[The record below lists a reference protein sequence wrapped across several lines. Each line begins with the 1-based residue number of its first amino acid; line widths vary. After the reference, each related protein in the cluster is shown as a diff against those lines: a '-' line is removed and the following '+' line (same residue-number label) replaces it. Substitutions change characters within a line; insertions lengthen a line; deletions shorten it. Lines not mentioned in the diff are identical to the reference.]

1 MKEGMKE
8 GRKEKSQ
15 ARPSEGYKS
24 MMYSIVKLDL
34 VFRLFVQFS
43 CLFSLRV
50 FFLRKVINYNIGGG
64 VILIKMNHTPLT
76 FLEVTTYTYNKIK
89 MNKTRHTN

>member
-34 VFRLFVQFS
+34 GFPFV
-43 CLFSLRV
+43 CLYIVYLP
-50 FFLRKVINYNIGGG
+50 K
-64 VILIKMNHTPLT
+64 
-76 FLEVTTYTYNKIK
+76 
-89 MNKTRHTN
+89 

>member
-34 VFRLFVQFS
+34 VFRLFVCIIVQ
-43 CLFSLRV
+43 LP
-50 FFLRKVINYNIGGG
+50 KQGAYH
-64 VILIKMNHTPLT
+64 KMATYISGIH
-76 FLEVTTYTYNKIK
+76 EVSYK
-89 MNKTRHTN
+89 

>member
-34 VFRLFVQFS
+34 VFPFV
-43 CLFSLRV
+43 CIV
-50 FFLRKVINYNIGGG
+50 
-64 VILIKMNHTPLT
+64 
-76 FLEVTTYTYNKIK
+76 
-89 MNKTRHTN
+89 

>member
-34 VFRLFVQFS
+34 GFPFV
-43 CLFSLRV
+43 CLYIVYLP
-50 FFLRKVINYNIGGG
+50 KQGAYH
-64 VILIKMNHTPLT
+64 KMATYISGIH
-76 FLEVTTYTYNKIK
+76 EVSYK
-89 MNKTRHTN
+89 

>member
-34 VFRLFVQFS
+34 VFRLFVQ
-43 CLFSLRV
+43 LP
-50 FFLRKVINYNIGGG
+50 KWKNWEH
-64 VILIKMNHTPLT
+64 IKATYISGIH
-76 FLEVTTYTYNKIK
+76 EVSYK
-89 MNKTRHTN
+89 